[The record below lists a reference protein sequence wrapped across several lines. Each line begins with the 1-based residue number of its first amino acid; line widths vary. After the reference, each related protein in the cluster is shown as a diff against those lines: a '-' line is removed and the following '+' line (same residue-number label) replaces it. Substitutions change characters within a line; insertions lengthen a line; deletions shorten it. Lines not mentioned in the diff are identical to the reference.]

1 MLELL
6 GWHRERTTGI
16 SAFLL
21 KLPTA
26 PAAAFSM
33 LNFFAPSSTGET
45 SVTTTTEGATSY
57 RMLPLRVV
65 TSQVTSTQNALA
77 LLTVNDF
84 ILSCRLNA
92 LAKHP
97 NKSPVTLRH

>member
-21 KLPTA
+21 KLPAA

-33 LNFFAPSSTGET
+33 LNFFAPSN
-45 SVTTTTEGATSY
+45 TENISY
-57 RMLPLRVV
+57 HHYRGSNKL
-65 TSQVTSTQNALA
+65 QNAAFKVGHLA
-77 LLTVNDF
+77 SHFHTKCF
-84 ILSCRLNA
+84 SFA
-92 LAKHP
+92 HSK
-97 NKSPVTLRH
+97 